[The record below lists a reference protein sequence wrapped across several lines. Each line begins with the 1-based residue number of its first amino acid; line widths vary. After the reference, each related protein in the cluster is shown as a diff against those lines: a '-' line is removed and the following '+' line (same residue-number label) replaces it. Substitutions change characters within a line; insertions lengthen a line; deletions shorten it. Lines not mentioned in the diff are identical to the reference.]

1 MFSILCGFFLNHFGL
16 TYSLERE
23 VTLEDHLADLC
34 EDGTLGVVQV
44 HLPDACVSH
53 TVLVLVLGLLR
64 LPETSRHRGV
74 SGVMERTKL
83 QITLDDSLLSKCKL

>member
-1 MFSILCGFFLNHFGL
+1 MKSVLL

-53 TVLVLVLGLLR
+53 TVLVLVLGLLC
-64 LPETSRHRGV
+64 LPEV
-74 SGVMERTKL
+74 S
-83 QITLDDSLLSKCKL
+83 